1 MATKRKSG
9 SRLKGAGRKLDS
21 LLFGIP
27 ENRAK
32 FMRTG
37 KNPAKL
43 RAMYRAGYTA
53 GVGAKRNPARDITE
67 VLAAVERTK
76 AFKEAAAGD
85 LALVREFYLAGYH
98 DGLGEKP
105 SRENWPWSQRHY
117 SAKTGE
123 WSKKKPSSRTPKQLK
138 RDVNAS
144 IREEKQ
150 AAAAERKAEQRA
162 RAARRKAEAR
172 EAARERAAVR
182 KEAARDRARLR
193 ASRAEERKG
202 ELRAEKHLKRNPA
215 SVLVDGREIFTGSQQ
230 EAAALTARL
239 KSEGLKATTKA
250 AEKGARHGWRKNPG
264 KRNPVETA
272 EAAYEGFHG
281 EKATHTFKLSE
292 RRHVHDVVW
301 AFGPLVYLKVWL
313 PSDRRKAGLRN
324 FAEIEF
330 DYEGK
335 NPVLVTAN
343 EKRNQMFFDG
353 GDQSVSLKTFGVPP
367 EPHETVVLGEVSDAY
382 YFTTKTHL
390 GNQGGTAVYKH
401 KLGEEGGE
409 LPTLI
414 YHTLEKRLSLAGGSY
429 TIPNEGVRN

>member
-27 ENRAK
+27 ENRSK

-37 KNPAKL
+37 KNPAARK
-43 RAMYRAGYTA
+43 RGAYRLGLEAARRNPAGDPGSALVAAERTIIFREAAVTDLAGARSFFLAGYQDGAQENPKAKSAFDRCVASVASKNGA
-53 GVGAKRNPARDITE
+53 GKRKAARSKRNPGS
-67 VLAAVERTK
+67 L
-76 AFKEAAAGD
+76 
-85 LALVREFYLAGYH
+85 
-98 DGLGEKP
+98 
-105 SRENWPWSQRHY
+105 S
-117 SAKTGE
+117 
-123 WSKKKPSSRTPKQLK
+123 
-138 RDVNAS
+138 
-144 IREEKQ
+144 
-150 AAAAERKAEQRA
+150 
-162 RAARRKAEAR
+162 KAEA
-172 EAARERAAVR
+172 A
-182 KEAARDRARLR
+182 
-193 ASRAEERKG
+193 
-202 ELRAEKHLKRNPA
+202 H
-215 SVLVDGREIFTGSQQ
+215 
-230 EAAALTARL
+230 
-239 KSEGLKATTKA
+239 
-250 AEKGARHGWRKNPG
+250 
-264 KRNPVETA
+264 
-272 EAAYEGFHG
+272 EGFHG
-281 EKATHTFKLSE
+281 EKATHTFKLQE

-313 PSDRRKAGLRN
+313 PADRRKQGLRN
-324 FAEIEF
+324 FVEIEF

-353 GDQSVSLKTFGVPP
+353 GDQSVSLSTFGVPK
-367 EPHETVVLGEVSDAY
+367 ESHETVVLGEVSDAY

-390 GNQGGTAVYKH
+390 GDQGGTAVYKH